1 MAHIVDTMH
10 LFMSEREREQKIRR
24 ILQPHFQ
31 HVTPQQILYELKRY
45 GLDIEDAAVPFDP
58 NWWPML
64 SEWATTLQ
72 NEWGGP
78 NMTAY
83 LLPAKMV
90 NAVCFQRCICL
101 FARAPMY
108 DCTLQALLTHE
119 YNHSCR
125 LARFGL
131 PETVEDYIVLEGL
144 AQWAV
149 RELHGVEALKTWATQ
164 LTLEE
169 TLEIWAQV
177 DMDSILDVYAVLFGE
192 EAAFIPS
199 HFGYSLGYRLIEQF
213 VEKNDGTVKELLTL
227 QTNLFWQ

>member
-1 MAHIVDTMH
+1 MAQIVDTMH
-10 LFMSEREREQKIRR
+10 LFMTENEREQQIRR
-24 ILQPHFQ
+24 VLQPHFQ
-31 HVTPQQILYELKRY
+31 HVSPQQILYELKRY
-45 GLDIEDAAVPFDP
+45 GLDIEKSAVPFNP

-64 SEWATTLQ
+64 SEWANMLQ
-72 NEWGGP
+72 IEWDGP
-78 NMTAY
+78 NRSAY
-83 LLPAKMV
+83 LLPAKIV

-101 FARAPMY
+101 FARAPM
-108 DCTLQALLTHE
+108 DDTTLQALFTHE

-125 LARFGL
+125 LAHFGL

-149 RELHGVEALKTWATQ
+149 RELHGVEALDTWATK
-164 LTLEE
+164 LTFEE

-177 DMDSILDVYAVLFGE
+177 DMDSILDVYSVLFGE

-213 VEKNDGTVKELLTL
+213 VAKNGGTVKELLAL
-227 QTNLFWQ
+227 QTDLFWQ